1 MSKELVIR
9 RGFHITKKKDEKTRV
24 TPDVVTVTTNVGL
37 LFLLVLSL
45 KALLHLQHLLFVCF
59 RILFSQIQRSRKEG

>member
-1 MSKELVIR
+1 MSERTSNQKR
-9 RGFHITKKKDEKTRV
+9 FSHHQKKDEKTGV

-45 KALLHLQHLLFVCF
+45 KALLHLQHLLFICF